1 MRFYFLLQQLH
12 HIIPAQDKAHS
23 EINQLKLQTAC
34 LIQLKNTGMSTVTT
48 QHIKDIERERESCYL
63 KNKNYTGIA

>member
-12 HIIPAQDKAHS
+12 DIIHLPKTAHS
-23 EINQLKLQTAC
+23 EINQLKLQIAC
-34 LIQLKNTGMSTVTT
+34 LIQLRNTGMSTVTT
-48 QHIKDIERERESCYL
+48 QHIKDNERERESCYL